1 VRHSPCGAFD
11 LHVLGM
17 PPAFVLSQ
25 DQTLRFEPIFLRPL
39 ARTTAKD
46 LPNGAVKNDHP
57 ICKTE
62 VPQKAKMN
70 LAYSL
75 SSDQTG
81 VQPEN
86 SKIDM
91 DTYRRPVNSLNQA
104 DYLS

>member
-1 VRHSPCGAFD
+1 MRHSPCGAFD

-25 DQTLRFEPIFLRPL
+25 DQTLRFEPIFLRLL
-39 ARTTAKD
+39 AKATAKD

-57 ICKTE
+57 IRRAE
-62 VPQKAKMN
+62 ARRKAKMN

-86 SKIDM
+86 AKIDM
-91 DTYRRPVNSLNQA
+91 DASQRPVNSPNQA